1 MATLKE
7 IKKDIKVIEKHHK
20 KIIILYCVSGYPT
33 QEKDANI
40 STITEFK
47 KIFKNYLIGLSDHT
61 NNIYSA
67 FTATA
72 LGATLIEK
80 HFILNKKLN
89 SLDKSFSIDIK
100 ELKELKKITEKM
112 FISLGKPEVGPK
124 KNEFE
129 SLKFRRSIF
138 ALKTISKGEKFS
150 DKNIRSFR
158 PFLGIGAENYN
169 KILGKKSKKNIEKFS
184 PIMKNDIK

>member
-7 IKKDIKVIEKHHK
+7 IKRAVKVIEKYHK

-47 KIFKNYLIGLSDHT
+47 KIFRNYFIGISDHT
-61 NNIYSA
+61 DNIYSA

-80 HFILNKKLN
+80 HFIINKKLN

-100 ELKELKKITEKM
+100 QLKELKKITEKM
-112 FISLGKPEVGPK
+112 FISLGKPEIGPK
-124 KNEFE
+124 RNELNLLNLEDQF
-129 SLKFRRSIF
+129 LH
-138 ALKTISKGEKFS
+138 SKQ
-150 DKNIRSFR
+150 
-158 PFLGIGAENYN
+158 
-169 KILGKKSKKNIEKFS
+169 
-184 PIMKNDIK
+184 